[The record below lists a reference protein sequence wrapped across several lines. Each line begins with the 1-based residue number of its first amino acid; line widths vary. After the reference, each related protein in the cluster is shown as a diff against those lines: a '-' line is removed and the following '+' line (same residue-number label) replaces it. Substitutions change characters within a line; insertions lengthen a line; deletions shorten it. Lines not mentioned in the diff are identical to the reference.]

1 MSKDQGNL
9 DFSVHDPFKH
19 KSCKMKHNSAFSAVR
34 LVCVRYNR
42 KALRSNIR
50 RHCGDKLWGKIVFVH
65 TFFCRMQKLYSFLLQ
80 TICIKNLG
88 ELKVL

>member
-19 KSCKMKHNSAFSAVR
+19 KSCKIKHNAFSAVR

-50 RHCGDKLWGKIVFVH
+50 RHCGDKLWGKIVFLH
-65 TFFCRMQKLYSFLLQ
+65 TFFCRMQNIYILFSCKLFALK
-80 TICIKNLG
+80 TWENV
-88 ELKVL
+88 KVL